1 MAQINKKFR
10 VNVVRKVLKIFLTY
24 SILIKID
31 LLDRNIVYIPLNLV
45 IFQILNTNVLFLIKV
60 PHFFI
65 RAIEIGM

>member
-1 MAQINKKFR
+1 MVTLQNVWLKSIKMFR
-10 VNVVRKVLKIFLTY
+10 VNVLRKVPKIFLTY

-31 LLDRNIVYIPLNLV
+31 LPLNLV
-45 IFQILNTNVLFLIKV
+45 IFQILNTKVLFLIKV

>member
-31 LLDRNIVYIPLNLV
+31 LVYIPLNLV
-45 IFQILNTNVLFLIKV
+45 IFQILNTKVLFLIKV

>member
-31 LLDRNIVYIPLNLV
+31 LVYIPLNLV
-45 IFQILNTNVLFLIKV
+45 IFQILNINVLFLIKV

>member
-31 LLDRNIVYIPLNLV
+31 LYIPLNLV
-45 IFQILNTNVLFLIKV
+45 IFQILNTKVLVLIKV